1 MFWRGVMGYLP
12 VQIVQ
17 ALAGFGAVIAFT
29 RLLTPEA
36 YGHYALAYSVA
47 ALSQTIFLTW
57 NEAATARFTAAETA
71 GGGLATHLRTLHR
84 AMWIMVAVVLTL
96 GAPLLLVLPLDP
108 NLKLAVGAGVLAFA
122 LKSALRLVMERMRA
136 TGDVRGFATIDI
148 VITGGGFLAG
158 MALALA
164 GWGGAAPMA
173 GYGVL
178 VAACLAWF
186 WPREMRRAR
195 GGGIDPERLR
205 RNIGYGLPVA
215 LALVASLALA
225 TADRFLIATFLDEAS
240 VGAYHA
246 GYSVGNRLLDVLF
259 VWLSLAGGPALVA
272 ALERGGPEALTR
284 AAREQGELLI
294 WLTLPAA
301 TGLALVSE
309 PLIGILVGEELR
321 TQAASVT
328 PLIAMAAFFAGLH
341 THYFGQA
348 FTLGRRTGLLVGVM
362 TAPALLSIGLN
373 VLLVPR
379 FGLIGAA
386 WATTIG
392 YALGALLSATLGRTV
407 LILPVPWTAL
417 ARAGLASGVMAAC
430 VAALPSPGGWLELL
444 GKAAVGAATYAA
456 VMLLLDA
463 HLRERLGRLR
473 SGLRAR
479 TA

>member
-29 RLLTPEA
+29 RLLSPES
-36 YGHYALAYSVA
+36 YGQYALAYSVA
-47 ALSQTIFLTW
+47 TLSQTVFLTW
-57 NEAATARFTAAETA
+57 NEAATGRFTAAETA
-71 GGGLATHLRTLHR
+71 GAGLASHMRTLHR
-84 AMWIMVAVVLTL
+84 AVWVMVAVVLAVS
-96 GAPLLLVLPLDP
+96 APLLLVLPLDP
-108 NLKLAVGAGVLAFA
+108 ALKLAIGAGVLAFA

-148 VITGGGFLAG
+148 LVTGGGFLAG

-164 GWGGAAPMA
+164 GWGAVAPLA
-173 GYGVL
+173 GYGIL

-186 WPREMRRAR
+186 WPGEVRRAR
-195 GGGIDPERLR
+195 GGVVDSARLR
-205 RNIGYGLPVA
+205 RNIGYGVPVA

-225 TADRFLIATFLDEAS
+225 TADRFLIATFLDHAS

-246 GYSVGNRLLDVLF
+246 GYSVGNRLLDILF

-294 WLTLPAA
+294 WLALPAT
-301 TGLALVSE
+301 TGLALVSG
-309 PLIGILVGEELR
+309 PLIGILVGEDLR
-321 TQAASVT
+321 AQAAAVT
-328 PLIAMAAFFAGLH
+328 PWIAVAAFFAGLH

-348 FTLGRRTGLLVGVM
+348 FTLGRRTGLLVGVVA
-362 TAPALLSIGLN
+362 APALLSIALN
-373 VLLVPR
+373 ILLVPR

-386 WATTIG
+386 WATTIS
-392 YALGALLSATLGRTV
+392 YVLGALLSAVLGRKV

-417 ARAGLASGVMAAC
+417 ARAGLASGIMAAA
-430 VAALPSPGGWLELL
+430 VVALPSPGGWLELL
-444 GKAAVGAATYAA
+444 GKAGVGAVTYGGA
-456 VMLLLDA
+456 MLILDS
-463 HLRERLGRLR
+463 HLRERLGRLLG
-473 SGLRAR
+473 GLRAR
-479 TA
+479 AA